1 MIMKRIAVLIFL
13 LTLPQWAIC
22 ATAPKKFPVLL
33 DTDIGS
39 DIDDAFALAL
49 IVNSPELDLLGVTT
63 VSGDSEARARL
74 AAKMLVDAGR
84 LDVPV
89 AAGASGQP
97 LPIQQCRLA
106 EGFKSPSLLPIA
118 AEDFLESEIR
128 RRPGQITIVAIGPLT
143 NVAALLKKYPDA
155 AKEIKQIVLMGGS
168 VERGYA
174 PGSRP
179 EAEYN
184 IKMDPAAAQVVFS
197 SGVPI
202 VMAPLDVT
210 AMLQLDAAA
219 RHRIFTHLTPMT
231 NDLTLLYH
239 LWNQDTPTLFDPM
252 AVALLIDPGLC
263 ETKAMAIEVDS
274 EGFTREAS
282 GKPAN
287 ASVALHTDPAR
298 FFQFYLNRVAPQR

>member
-1 MIMKRIAVLIFL
+1 
-13 LTLPQWAIC
+13 
-22 ATAPKKFPVLL
+22 
-33 DTDIGS
+33 
-39 DIDDAFALAL
+39 
-49 IVNSPELDLLGVTT
+49 
-63 VSGDSEARARL
+63 
-74 AAKMLVDAGR
+74 
-84 LDVPV
+84 
-89 AAGASGQP
+89 
-97 LPIQQCRLA
+97 
-106 EGFKSPSLLPIA
+106 
-118 AEDFLESEIR
+118 
-128 RRPGQITIVAIGPLT
+128 
-143 NVAALLKKYPDA
+143 
-155 AKEIKQIVLMGGS
+155 
-168 VERGYA
+168 
-174 PGSRP
+174 
-179 EAEYN
+179 
-184 IKMDPAAAQVVFS
+184 
-197 SGVPI
+197 VPI

-219 RHRIFTHLTPMT
+219 RQRIFTHLTPMT